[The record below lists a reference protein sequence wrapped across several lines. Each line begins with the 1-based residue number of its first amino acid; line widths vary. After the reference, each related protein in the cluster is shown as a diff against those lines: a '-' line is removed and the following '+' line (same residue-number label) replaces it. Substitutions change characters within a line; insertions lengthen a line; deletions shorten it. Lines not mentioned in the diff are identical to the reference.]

1 MNVFKKRGVAVTVLI
16 LAVIAAILIGQ
27 LTKPSVDET
36 YKPESSATAQSWAKE
51 HAGSYTAYVQDEAGL
66 FSSATKQA
74 LAEDNAALDYQYSG
88 ILGVVTVSTLG
99 DSTIKAYSDKICYG
113 TDTYG
118 NGDLVLLIDEESGQ
132 WYVSPGD
139 DISYYLNDN
148 LEIIFTQNLG
158 DSFWSDPDGAIT
170 TLFTQVSGW
179 YAKNVPVSGQ
189 AAQQA
194 QTAQKSSDSGV
205 GGIIV
210 LILVLFIIFV
220 IISFVFSLIAGVRRA
235 IGGYGF
241 FGPFWGPWWGGCYH
255 RHPRWFGGFH
265 GAPPPPP
272 HHGPGGPGGGPR
284 PPRNDPPRY
293 NGGGRS
299 GSGGGGS
306 RGGFGGGGSRGGFG
320 GGGSRGGFSGGGSR
334 GGFGGG
340 GSRGGFGGGGS
351 RGGFGGGRR

>member
-36 YKPESSATAQSWAKE
+36 YKPESNAAAQSWAKA
-51 HAGSYTAYVQDEAGL
+51 HADSYTAYVQDEAGL
-66 FSSATKQA
+66 FSSATKQT
-74 LAEDNAALDYQYSG
+74 LAEYNAALDYQYSG
-88 ILGVVTVSTLG
+88 ILGVVTVPTLSG
-99 DSTIKAYSDKICYG
+99 SSIKAYSDKICYG

-158 DSFWSDPDGAIT
+158 DSFWDDPDSAIT

-189 AAQQA
+189 AAQQEQA
-194 QTAQKSSDSGV
+194 SQKSGSSGV
-205 GGIIV
+205 GGIII
-210 LILVLFIIFV
+210 LILTLFIIFA
-220 IISFVFSLIAGVRRA
+220 ILSFVFSLIAGVRRV

-272 HHGPGGPGGGPR
+272 PHGPGGPR

-293 NGGGRS
+293 NGGGGRS
-299 GSGGGGS
+299 GFGGGS

-320 GGGSRGGFSGGGSR
+320 GGGSRGGFSGGG
-334 GGFGGG
+334 G
-340 GSRGGFGGGGS
+340 RGGFGGGGS

>member
-1 MNVFKKRGVAVTVLI
+1 MNVFKKRGVALTVLI
-16 LAVIAAILIGQ
+16 LAVIAAVIIGQ

-36 YKPESSATAQSWAKE
+36 YKPESDATAQSWAKA
-51 HAGSYTAYVQDEAGL
+51 HADSYTAYVQDGAGL
-66 FSSATKQA
+66 FSSQTLQT
-74 LAEDNAALDYQYSG
+74 LAQDNAALDYRYGG
-88 ILGVVTVSTLG
+88 ILGVVTVKSLG
-99 DSTIKAYSDKICYG
+99 DTTIKAYSDQICYG

-118 NGDLVLLIDEESGQ
+118 NGDLVLLVNEETGE

-139 DISYYLNDN
+139 DISYYLNDE
-148 LEIIFTQNLG
+148 LEILFTQNLG
-158 DSFWSDPDGAIT
+158 DSFWADPDGRIV

-189 AAQQA
+189 EAES
-194 QTAQKSSDSGV
+194 KSSSGA

-210 LILVLFIIFV
+210 LILTLFIIFV
-220 IISFVFSLIAGVRRA
+220 IVSFVLSLIAGVRRL

-272 HHGPGGPGGGPR
+272 HHGPGGPGGPGGPR
-284 PPRNDPPRY
+284 PPRY
-293 NGGGRS
+293 NGGGHGGFG
-299 GSGGGGS
+299 GSGS
-306 RGGFGGGGSRGGFG
+306 RGGGSFGGGSRGGFG
-320 GGGSRGGFSGGGSR
+320 GGGSRGGFSGGGR

-340 GSRGGFGGGGS
+340 GSRGGFGGGG
-351 RGGFGGGRR
+351 RR

>member
-1 MNVFKKRGVAVTVLI
+1 MNVFKKRGVALTVLI

-36 YKPESSATAQSWAKE
+36 YKPESDATAQSWAKA
-51 HAGSYTAYVQDEAGL
+51 HADSYTAYVQDGAGL
-66 FSSATKQA
+66 FSSQTLQT
-74 LAEDNAALDYQYSG
+74 LAQDNAALDYRYGG
-88 ILGVVTVSTLG
+88 ILGVVTAKSLG
-99 DSTIKAYSDKICYG
+99 DTTIKAYSDQICYG

-118 NGDLVLLIDEESGQ
+118 NGDLVLLVNEETGE

-139 DISYYLNDN
+139 DISYYLNDE
-148 LEIIFTQNLG
+148 LEILFTQNLG
-158 DSFWSDPDGAIT
+158 DSFWADPDGRIV

-189 AAQQA
+189 EAQQEQA
-194 QTAQKSSDSGV
+194 SQKSSSSGV
-205 GGIIV
+205 GGIVV

-220 IISFVFSLIAGVRRA
+220 ILSFVFSLVAGVRRV

-272 HHGPGGPGGGPR
+272 HHGPGGPR
-284 PPRNDPPRY
+284 PPRSDPPRY

-299 GSGGGGS
+299 GFGGGS
-306 RGGFGGGGSRGGFG
+306 RGGFGGGSRGGFG
-320 GGGSRGGFSGGGSR
+320 GGGSRGGFSSGGG
-334 GGFGGG
+334 
-340 GSRGGFGGGGS
+340 RGGFGGGGS

>member
-36 YKPESSATAQSWAKE
+36 YKPESSSTAQSWAKA
-51 HAGSYTAYVQDEAGL
+51 HADSYTAYVQDEAGL
-66 FSSATKQA
+66 FSSATKQT
-74 LAEDNAALDYQYSG
+74 LAEENAALKHTYDSV
-88 ILGVVTVSTLG
+88 LGVYTVSSLDG
-99 DSTIKAYSDKICYG
+99 STIKSYADKICYG
-113 TDTYG
+113 TGQYG
-118 NGDLVLLIDEESGQ
+118 DNDLLLVIVDETGE
-132 WYVSPGD
+132 WYVSTGD
-139 DISYYLNDN
+139 SIGSQLDGTFENY
-148 LEIIFTQNLG
+148 FTKNLG
-158 DSFWSDPDGAIT
+158 DSFWDDPDSAIT

-189 AAQQA
+189 AAQQEQA
-194 QTAQKSSDSGV
+194 SQKSGSSGV
-205 GGIIV
+205 GGIII
-210 LILVLFIIFV
+210 LILTLFIIFV
-220 IISFVFSLIAGVRRA
+220 ILSFVFSLVAGVRRV

-272 HHGPGGPGGGPR
+272 PHGPGGPR

-293 NGGGRS
+293 NGGGGRS
-299 GSGGGGS
+299 
-306 RGGFGGGGSRGGFG
+306 
-320 GGGSRGGFSGGGSR
+320 
-334 GGFGGG
+334 GFGGG

-351 RGGFGGGRR
+351 RGGFGGGSRGGFSGGGGRGGFGGGGSRGGFGGGRR

>member
-1 MNVFKKRGVAVTVLI
+1 MNVFKKRGVALTVLI

-36 YKPESSATAQSWAKE
+36 YKPESDATAQSWAKA
-51 HAGSYTAYVQDEAGL
+51 HADSYTAYVQDGAGL
-66 FSSATKQA
+66 FSSQTLQT
-74 LAEDNAALDYQYSG
+74 LAQDNAALDYRYGG
-88 ILGVVTVSTLG
+88 ILGVVTVKSLG
-99 DSTIKAYSDKICYG
+99 DATIKAYSDQICYG

-118 NGDLVLLIDEESGQ
+118 NGDLVLLVNEETGE

-139 DISYYLNDN
+139 DISYYLNDE
-148 LEIIFTQNLG
+148 LEILFTQNLG
-158 DSFWSDPDGAIT
+158 DSFWADPDGRIV

-189 AAQQA
+189 EAES
-194 QTAQKSSDSGV
+194 KSSSGT

-210 LILVLFIIFV
+210 LILALFIIFV
-220 IISFVFSLIAGVRRA
+220 IVSFVLSLIAGVRRLV
-235 IGGYGF
+235 GGYGF

-272 HHGPGGPGGGPR
+272 HHGPGGPGGPGGPR
-284 PPRNDPPRY
+284 PPRS
-293 NGGGRS
+293 NGGS
-299 GSGGGGS
+299 GFGGGGN
-306 RGGFGGGGSRGGFG
+306 RGGGSFGGGSRGGFG
-320 GGGSRGGFSGGGSR
+320 GGGSRGGFSGGGR

-340 GSRGGFGGGGS
+340 GSRGGFGGGG
-351 RGGFGGGRR
+351 RR

>member
-132 WYVSPGD
+132 GYVSPGD